1 MKKTSN
7 LILAVAFLGSG
18 LIALQSC
25 TTDPRSPGLEYMPDM
40 YRGSAYEAYDT
51 SRIFSEGSSL
61 KPVAGTVPRFNEETL
76 PYHEQY
82 PYPYTNEGYEAAGQN
97 LKAPAQYQATE
108 AILEKGK
115 KVYSNF
121 CIHCHGEKGDGNG
134 TLVQRDKFAGVPSY
148 YSAALKDLPEGK
160 MYHTIYYGKNM
171 MGSHASQINFGE
183 RWAVIQYVK
192 KLRAEGLGT
201 SLNASSDS
209 SAVKS
214 DSLATIKVKPAKT
227 KKDK

>member
-25 TTDPRSPGLEYMPDM
+25 TTDPLSPGLEYMPDM
-40 YRGSAYEAYDT
+40 YRGTAYEAYGE
-51 SRIFSEGSSL
+51 SPFYQEGSSM

-82 PYPYTNEGYEAAGQN
+82 SYPNTNEGYEAAGQN
-97 LKAPAQYQATE
+97 LKAPSRYQATE

-115 KVYSNF
+115 TVYSNF

-201 SLNASSDS
+201 SLSASSDS
-209 SAVKS
+209 SAAKT